1 MKYAEQ
7 RIPSL
12 NEYRM
17 VCDEQHVFQ
26 NGFMLK
32 LAVYTHKLCVFSLYT
47 LGVMSRA
54 TVEVVTGAE
63 VVNMLVAM
71 WSPLSRAALES
82 PTENIIFEPYPT
94 VVNLTNPKTLAFNSK
109 KKNYKQLLKAL
120 DRVMSIWEMTQ
131 GSYLEIKT

>member
-1 MKYAEQ
+1 
-7 RIPSL
+7 
-12 NEYRM
+12 
-17 VCDEQHVFQ
+17 
-26 NGFMLK
+26 
-32 LAVYTHKLCVFSLYT
+32 
-47 LGVMSRA
+47 MSRA